1 MKHGAVLRISVGLP
15 RMSDTSPPIRP
26 ICSSLLHIPGLA
38 HNHFSN
44 HGISLARSSHPYV
57 HRSFSHNIILT
68 TSRKPHL
75 IVRSTTTPIR
85 NSQPAI
91 QNLTESQSSIC
102 DIQDKFRNGIYE
114 FPKLYTPNPNPNP
127 TYLITNKPQRLNNRK
142 NAPRSNNPPTP
153 SLHNNPKPRK
163 TRPHGPRTAK
173 THPRPQRPRRRR
185 QDTVLNGN
193 ARSPRPAPDAEP
205 TECRGDAGCDY
216 LRH

>member
-1 MKHGAVLRISVGLP
+1 MQSQAKYSSFRLQVSTLYRPVKLKHGAVLRISVGLP

-38 HNHFSN
+38 HTHSNN

-57 HRSFSHNIILT
+57 HHSFSHNIILT

-75 IVRSTTTPIR
+75 IVRSTSTSIH

-114 FPKLYTPNPNPNP
+114 FPKLYTPIP
-127 TYLITNKPQRLNNRK
+127 TRI
-142 NAPRSNNPPTP
+142 PPTSALTNPASQQQKKCSAQQQP
-153 SLHNNPKPRK
+153 SNSQS
-163 TRPHGPRTAK
+163 T
-173 THPRPQRPRRRR
+173 
-185 QDTVLNGN
+185 
-193 ARSPRPAPDAEP
+193 
-205 TECRGDAGCDY
+205 
-216 LRH
+216 